1 MGKDADKIAVWKR
14 SHEEMLREHE
24 AQEMEALD
32 AELAKLEAKSAT
44 LVDDFNSTTKNL
56 DAADEYSRQRLD
68 SAANL
73 LEEQAA
79 KLRAKSIANLD
90 AQIAAYEARVARGEM
105 YDSSKGEVIEA
116 KVTTLKRELTRM
128 KSSGKAGTQPTGPSR
143 SLLFVLGVVV
153 PRRAAHDE
161 PTLGDDAAA
170 AFRFGFG
177 IGIGVGVGVGVVL
190 PRRRRRP
197 RGGR

>member
-1 MGKDADKIAVWKR
+1 MAGPRKPSALAVLER
-14 SHEEMLREHE
+14 SATSMLREQEEMLREHE

-44 LVDDFNSTTKNL
+44 LVDRFNSTTKNL

-90 AQIAAYEARVARGEM
+90 AQIAAYEARAKGEM
-105 YDSSKGEVIEA
+105 YDSSKGEVIDA

-153 PRRAAHDE
+153 FALAAI
-161 PTLGDDAAA
+161 
-170 AFRFGFG
+170 F
-177 IGIGVGVGVGVVL
+177 VGGAQGQPAVEVKAKGKPMKPVKAKK
-190 PRRRRRP
+190 R
-197 RGGR
+197 

>member
-1 MGKDADKIAVWKR
+1 MLR
-14 SHEEMLREHE
+14 EHEEMLREHE

-90 AQIAAYEARVARGEM
+90 AQIAAYEARVAAGEM

-153 PRRAAHDE
+153 FALAAI
-161 PTLGDDAAA
+161 
-170 AFRFGFG
+170 F
-177 IGIGVGVGVGVVL
+177 VGGAQGQPAVEVKAKGKPMKPVKAKK
-190 PRRRRRP
+190 R
-197 RGGR
+197 

>member
-1 MGKDADKIAVWKR
+1 MAPWRVLANPVALAVLER
-14 SHEEMLREHE
+14 SATSARSEQEEMLREHE

-44 LVDDFNSTTKNL
+44 PHVDDFNSTTKNL

-90 AQIAAYEARVARGEM
+90 AQIAAYEPKLARARCTTAARVR
-105 YDSSKGEVIEA
+105 
-116 KVTTLKRELTRM
+116 
-128 KSSGKAGTQPTGPSR
+128 
-143 SLLFVLGVVV
+143 
-153 PRRAAHDE
+153 
-161 PTLGDDAAA
+161 
-170 AFRFGFG
+170 
-177 IGIGVGVGVGVVL
+177 
-190 PRRRRRP
+190 
-197 RGGR
+197 

>member
-1 MGKDADKIAVWKR
+1 MRAIMQIPGHIDPVTTGTVPLRGGNRIDLVGLTRDAVGGV
-14 SHEEMLREHE
+14 LVE
-24 AQEMEALD
+24 AGLD
-32 AELAKLEAKSAT
+32 AK
-44 LVDDFNSTTKNL
+44 
-56 DAADEYSRQRLD
+56 
-68 SAANL
+68 
-73 LEEQAA
+73 AA

-153 PRRAAHDE
+153 FALAAI
-161 PTLGDDAAA
+161 
-170 AFRFGFG
+170 F
-177 IGIGVGVGVGVVL
+177 VGGAQGQPAVEVKAKGKPMKPVKAKK
-190 PRRRRRP
+190 R
-197 RGGR
+197 

>member
-1 MGKDADKIAVWKR
+1 MASPRKPSALAVLER
-14 SHEEMLREHE
+14 SATSMLREHEEMLREHE

-32 AELAKLEAKSAT
+32 AELAQLEAKSAT

-90 AQIAAYEARVARGEM
+90 AQIAAYEARVAKGEM
-105 YDSSKGEVIEA
+105 YDSSKGEVIDA

-153 PRRAAHDE
+153 FALAAI
-161 PTLGDDAAA
+161 
-170 AFRFGFG
+170 F
-177 IGIGVGVGVGVVL
+177 VGGAQGQPAVEVKAKGKPMKPVKAKK
-190 PRRRRRP
+190 R
-197 RGGR
+197 